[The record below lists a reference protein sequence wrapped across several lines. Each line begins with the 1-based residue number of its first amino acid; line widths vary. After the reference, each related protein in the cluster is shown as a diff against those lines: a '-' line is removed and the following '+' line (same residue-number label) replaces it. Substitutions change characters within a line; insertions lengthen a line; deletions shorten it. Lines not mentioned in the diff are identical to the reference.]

1 MSRRI
6 TIDGEIDN
14 NWYDARATFY
24 GDMTG
29 SETMRKYNYIVI
41 ARVSGM
47 IEFSYNP
54 KFLMVAYNYNIYF
67 VCCLWHRFLVSFTTA
82 Y

>member
-1 MSRRI
+1 MTLLAIAMSRRI

-29 SETMRKYNYIVI
+29 SETMRKYNYIFI
-41 ARVSGM
+41 ASVGEM
-47 IEFSYNP
+47 TELI
-54 KFLMVAYNYNIYF
+54 
-67 VCCLWHRFLVSFTTA
+67 
-82 Y
+82 